1 MGIFNFN
8 LFPDSLIKATEPS
21 LIFSKPRYAV
31 EYLSETTSP
40 CSVYLIW
47 DEIVPFGWAEI
58 ELKVGPPPLLIVPP
72 LPWKNVTFILFAT
85 TLYLLKFLN

>member
-1 MGIFNFN
+1 MRFGSVKKDLYASYDLSESSCKNFWFGIFTFN

-47 DEIVPFGWAEI
+47 DNTVPFGCAEI
-58 ELKVGPPPLLIVPP
+58 EL
-72 LPWKNVTFILFAT
+72 
-85 TLYLLKFLN
+85 